1 MFFVLI
7 IFALLIIAG
16 AIYSAIAARKRR
28 EELFELAT
36 RLGLDFRREDDYE
49 LADRFGFLDKLA
61 QGSNRYAFNILSGS
75 YRQNQVLVFD
85 YHYETHSTDS
95 KGRRQTHHH
104 YFSFFILLLPV
115 SFPELKITRE
125 GLLSKIAQAL
135 GYDDIDF
142 ESAEFSRAFCV
153 RSKDR
158 KFAYDVCN
166 AQMIEYLLANRD
178 LSLEVEGP
186 ALALAFDHRLSASGD
201 RKQPEPPAGDSV
213 APARIP
219 VYKGLTMVPLII
231 LAVVVLL
238 PVVWVVVQYNW
249 LVSLRNYIS
258 ESWSNIDTELK
269 RRYDLIPNL
278 VATVKGYAAHERE
291 VLERVTQLRERCVAN
306 NGSPAEQ
313 ARDENQ
319 LVDALK
325 QMLVVVENYPQLKAD
340 QHFLKLQQEL
350 ITTENRIQAARRF
363 YNGNVRDYRNKCET
377 FPSNLV
383 AQMFGFQPQEFF
395 SVPPS
400 VKEVP
405 DVEFA
410 K

>member
-1 MFFVLI
+1 MIPVLI
-7 IFALLIIAG
+7 ILL
-16 AIYSAIAARKRR
+16 
-28 EELFELAT
+28 
-36 RLGLDFRREDDYE
+36 
-49 LADRFGFLDKLA
+49 
-61 QGSNRYAFNILSGS
+61 
-75 YRQNQVLVFD
+75 
-85 YHYETHSTDS
+85 
-95 KGRRQTHHH
+95 
-104 YFSFFILLLPV
+104 
-115 SFPELKITRE
+115 
-125 GLLSKIAQAL
+125 
-135 GYDDIDF
+135 
-142 ESAEFSRAFCV
+142 
-153 RSKDR
+153 
-158 KFAYDVCN
+158 
-166 AQMIEYLLANRD
+166 
-178 LSLEVEGP
+178 
-186 ALALAFDHRLSASGD
+186 
-201 RKQPEPPAGDSV
+201 
-213 APARIP
+213 
-219 VYKGLTMVPLII
+219 
-231 LAVVVLL
+231 VVVLL
-238 PVVWVVVQYNW
+238 PVVWVIVQYNW

-258 ESWSNIDTELK
+258 ESWSNVDTELK

-291 VLERVTQLRERCVAN
+291 VLERVTELRERCVAN
-306 NGSPAEQ
+306 NGSPGEQ
-313 ARDENQ
+313 ARDEVQ

-340 QHFLKLQQEL
+340 QQFLKLQQEL

>member
-1 MFFVLI
+1 
-7 IFALLIIAG
+7 
-16 AIYSAIAARKRR
+16 
-28 EELFELAT
+28 
-36 RLGLDFRREDDYE
+36 
-49 LADRFGFLDKLA
+49 
-61 QGSNRYAFNILSGS
+61 
-75 YRQNQVLVFD
+75 
-85 YHYETHSTDS
+85 
-95 KGRRQTHHH
+95 
-104 YFSFFILLLPV
+104 
-115 SFPELKITRE
+115 
-125 GLLSKIAQAL
+125 
-135 GYDDIDF
+135 
-142 ESAEFSRAFCV
+142 
-153 RSKDR
+153 
-158 KFAYDVCN
+158 
-166 AQMIEYLLANRD
+166 
-178 LSLEVEGP
+178 
-186 ALALAFDHRLSASGD
+186 
-201 RKQPEPPAGDSV
+201 
-213 APARIP
+213 
-219 VYKGLTMVPLII
+219 MVPLII
-231 LAVVVLL
+231 VVVAVLL
-238 PVVWVVVQYNW
+238 PIIWVIVQYNW

-258 ESWSNIDTELK
+258 ESWSNVDTELK

-313 ARDENQ
+313 ARDEVQ

-325 QMLVVVENYPQLKAD
+325 QLLVVVENYPQLKAD

-383 AQMFGFQPQEFF
+383 AQMFGFQAQEFF